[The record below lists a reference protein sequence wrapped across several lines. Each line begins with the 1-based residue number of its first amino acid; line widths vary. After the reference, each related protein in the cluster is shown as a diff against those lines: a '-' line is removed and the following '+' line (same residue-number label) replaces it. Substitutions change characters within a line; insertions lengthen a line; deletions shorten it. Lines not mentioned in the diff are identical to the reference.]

1 MTLLDRNFR
10 LGLSN
15 QIKSNHTILSA
26 KQVFQRLHGNCIWD
40 MIREEQDT
48 FLLDFKNSQAR
59 QGRAFRH
66 LWQMKKLG
74 KFVYFLGVFNL
85 SL

>member
-48 FLLDFKNSQAR
+48 FLLDFKRKSGGFQI
-59 QGRAFRH
+59 
-66 LWQMKKLG
+66 
-74 KFVYFLGVFNL
+74 
-85 SL
+85 